1 MDRMIKNVG
10 EIVEDGKNKNLIRG
24 IVEEIKFSKKNLWQF
39 LLAGILAIF
48 EALFIGV
55 NEKTVSIFGEVV
67 QDINNISIAFIAM
80 IIGAYSIFQ
89 ALLSKSVII
98 QLLKS
103 KNNILR
109 ESNKSFL
116 NLSIIYTL
124 SIVVGTFIAIIMRVI
139 PEEFLIM
146 NNTELSNVVAVIGLL
161 IYFAYY
167 NIIFLEVIKFVIN
180 LFRMFCVYNAV
191 SGMDAINEESD
202 KMK

>member
-1 MDRMIKNVG
+1 MDSMIKNVG

-116 NLSIIYTL
+116 NLSIIYTGVR
-124 SIVVGTFIAIIMRVI
+124 I
-139 PEEFLIM
+139 
-146 NNTELSNVVAVIGLL
+146 
-161 IYFAYY
+161 
-167 NIIFLEVIKFVIN
+167 
-180 LFRMFCVYNAV
+180 
-191 SGMDAINEESD
+191 
-202 KMK
+202 

>member
-1 MDRMIKNVG
+1 MDSMIKNVG

-124 SIVVGTFIAIIMRVI
+124 SIVAH
-139 PEEFLIM
+139 
-146 NNTELSNVVAVIGLL
+146 S
-161 IYFAYY
+161 
-167 NIIFLEVIKFVIN
+167 
-180 LFRMFCVYNAV
+180 
-191 SGMDAINEESD
+191 
-202 KMK
+202 

>member
-1 MDRMIKNVG
+1 MDSMIKNVG

-139 PEEFLIM
+139 PE
-146 NNTELSNVVAVIGLL
+146 
-161 IYFAYY
+161 
-167 NIIFLEVIKFVIN
+167 
-180 LFRMFCVYNAV
+180 
-191 SGMDAINEESD
+191 
-202 KMK
+202 